1 MMGRP
6 LLAAIVLVAA
16 PGALPAAFAAEPDP
30 VRPAATPSAT
40 VVAGTGAAERCE
52 SAVADTVRRLRGRDA
67 HEVEFLSARRVL
79 LPTGA
84 ADETAVKG
92 EGRYRAARGAATSFA
107 YSCAYDARTGA
118 TSGVV
123 LREVGTASAR
133 APAWEPDLTAIVPE
147 ACETAAAS
155 ALKRKYPRV
164 ARIAF
169 GSDSRQLSP
178 AERDLTSLEGRGA
191 VQRAPGMHSV
201 PFRYRCEI
209 DTRSGEVVSVQT
221 AD

>member
-1 MMGRP
+1 MMGRT
-6 LLAAIVLVAA
+6 LLAAIALAAA
-16 PGALPAAFAAEPDP
+16 PGTFPTAFGADADPAG
-30 VRPAATPSAT
+30 PAATAAATIAAAPS
-40 VVAGTGAAERCE
+40 AAERCE

-67 HEVEFLSARRVL
+67 REVEFMSARRVL

-92 EGRYRAARGAATSFA
+92 EGRYRAGRGAATSFA

-123 LREVGTASAR
+123 LREVDAASAR
-133 APAWEPDLTAIVPE
+133 APAWEPDLTAIAPE

-209 DTRSGEVVSVQT
+209 DTRSGKVVSVQT